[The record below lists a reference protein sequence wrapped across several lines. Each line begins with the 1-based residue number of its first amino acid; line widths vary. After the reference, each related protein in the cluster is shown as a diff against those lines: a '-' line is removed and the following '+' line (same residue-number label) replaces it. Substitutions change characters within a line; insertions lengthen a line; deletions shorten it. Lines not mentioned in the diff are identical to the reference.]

1 MSLARIDVHQN
12 QIQIALERRTP
23 AYLGVLGTKGYHI
36 LAGHLNLRTAHDV
49 QWIGFKEMVHFFL
62 S

>member
-1 MSLARIDVHQN
+1 MSLARNAVHQN
-12 QIQIALERRTP
+12 QIQIGLERRTP
-23 AYLGVLGTKGYHI
+23 AYLGVLGTKSYHI

-49 QWIGFKEMVHFFL
+49 EWIGFKEMIHLFL